1 MYIYGCF
8 LLCYLVNGKLT
19 EWIGALMALLRA
31 RRISISI
38 GYCTELGGHQRQG
51 EILKLLQTSPL
62 KFTQNFELNLD
73 LADWAPAETC
83 RTAPPIRAPL
93 PIRWSLRI
101 RTSCLCAMSVSSPE
115 NSSWT
120 RALLLIRTP
129 SACRQ
134 IQTPKWPSSG
144 LDLRYP
150 SAHLHICTRYPTA
163 YYILLVLALSQD
175 LNSLETHIRCY
186 NKFLPGRVF
195 YVISPRC
202 AWPGHKTKDGM
213 VVWKDQ
219 SDSLTAELVYE

>member
-51 EILKLLQTSPL
+51 EVLKLLQTSPL

-150 SAHLHICTRYPTA
+150 SAHLHICTSAQGIQQHIISYWFLHCLRIWILWKPILGAITSFYP
-163 YYILLVLALSQD
+163 VGS
-175 LNSLETHIRCY
+175 
-186 NKFLPGRVF
+186 F
-195 YVISPRC
+195 
-202 AWPGHKTKDGM
+202 M
-213 VVWKDQ
+213 
-219 SDSLTAELVYE
+219 